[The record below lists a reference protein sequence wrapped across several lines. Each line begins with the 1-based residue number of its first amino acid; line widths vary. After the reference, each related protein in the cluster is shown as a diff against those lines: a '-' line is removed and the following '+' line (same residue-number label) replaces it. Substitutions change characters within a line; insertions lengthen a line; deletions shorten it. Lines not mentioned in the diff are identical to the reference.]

1 MAKPNRIQFTDGQ
14 FAYDPTYNFQDVA
27 GSAPANATPPKQ
39 VTTGQEQ
46 KTDVTAGPIGQATQR
61 LASQKLQDQMLGN
74 FAQHKVN
81 TSNPLD
87 PENYKYTGQ
96 YGASWSPEV
105 YNRDALEKYDQG
117 LQAARAWDAQS
128 SLSPGFKERIYNI
141 LNGGRP
147 EAQLTAYVPNA
158 AMQYQT
164 SNPGDGSVMQNPN
177 TNPELALQWNVDQLR
192 KLHPDWTDAQL
203 QQYMSQPFNWQAAQG
218 LTNAGVWE
226 PNQASRDW
234 TAYQAEQARLAE
246 LARRQAA
253 AAAAQPSSSDY
264 YDYQDSGYQDGGYQ
278 DSTGDYEN
286 SDSGV
291 NPYAY
296 TQSESDAR
304 RASKNYGVPIDYRV
318 LDYTNPEY
326 HTPPKKFA
334 WLDSLLGS

>member
-1 MAKPNRIQFTDGQ
+1 MAKPNRIQFADGQ
-14 FAYDPTYNFQDVA
+14 FSYNPEYSVQDLA

-39 VTTGQEQ
+39 ITTGQEQ
-46 KTDVTAGPIGQATQR
+46 KNDVTAGPVGQATQR

-74 FAQHKVN
+74 FAPPRVDA
-81 TSNPLD
+81 SMSLNP
-87 PENYKYTGQ
+87 EVHKYTGQ
-96 YGASWSPEV
+96 YGASWRPEI
-105 YNRDALEKYDQG
+105 YNREALGQYDQG

-128 SLSPGFKERIYNI
+128 SLRPNFKERIYNI

-147 EAQLTAYVPNA
+147 EAQLTPYVPNA

-203 QQYMSQPFNWQAAQG
+203 QQYMGQPFNWQAAQG

-246 LARRQAA
+246 LARQQAAAQQAA
-253 AAAAQPSSSDY
+253 AAQYSGGDY
-264 YDYQDSGYQDGGYQ
+264 YDGGYSGE
-278 DSTGDYEN
+278 DDTSAYGYTDWEADVRRAARDY
-286 SDSGV
+286 GYPVV
-291 NPYAY
+291 NKTF
-296 TQSESDAR
+296 TQGESDAR
-304 RASKNYGVPIDYRV
+304 RAGNDV
-318 LDYTNPEY
+318 LEY
-326 HTPPKKFA
+326 LRQNK
-334 WLDSLLGS
+334 